1 MAPLVSFK
9 RLEVITEMELVVI
22 DAAFVSDPSI
32 KGPEGIVEIRVVIS
46 VWYSLCN
53 RSYSRVACAMGSVD
67 VMIVEEVTLF
77 R

>member
-22 DAAFVSDPSI
+22 DAALVSDPSI

-46 VWYSLCN
+46 VWDSLW
-53 RSYSRVACAMGSVD
+53 
-67 VMIVEEVTLF
+67 
-77 R
+77 